1 MNCRPNQK
9 FCFGTA
15 RPSVLSVSSCSTQ
28 SIWLPACLP
37 AKALTLLVFGV
48 GLVLFAGCAGYKLG
62 PVNGE
67 TAGEKSIQIAPFSN
81 KTLEPRLGDAV
92 TAQMRKELQRDG
104 TYKLATHN
112 DGDII
117 VSGVITHYT
126 RHELSFVPHDI
137 VTVRDYRVTMTAQ
150 VTARERGTGK
160 ILLEQPVSGYT
171 LVRVGSD
178 LASSERQ
185 ALPLLAEDLAK
196 HVTALLV
203 EGSW

>member
-1 MNCRPNQK
+1 MTRKIRYQ
-9 FCFGTA
+9 A
-15 RPSVLSVSSCSTQ
+15 R
-28 SIWLPACLP
+28 
-37 AKALTLLVFGV
+37 
-48 GLVLFAGCAGYKLG
+48 LFALVGGLGVALFLSGCAGYKLG

-67 TAGEKSIQIAPFSN
+67 TAGSKSVQIMPFSN

-92 TAQMRKELQRDG
+92 TSQMRKELQRDG
-104 TYKLATHN
+104 TYKLASHS

-117 VSGVITHYT
+117 LTGVITHYT
-126 RHELSFVPHDI
+126 RHELSFVPHDL

-160 ILLEQPVSGYT
+160 ILMDQAVSGYT

-185 ALPLLAEDLAK
+185 ALPLLAADLAK
-196 HVTALLV
+196 HATALLT

>member
-1 MNCRPNQK
+1 LIA
-9 FCFGTA
+9 FGA
-15 RPSVLSVSSCSTQ
+15 LSLQ
-28 SIWLPACLP
+28 
-37 AKALTLLVFGV
+37 LL
-48 GLVLFAGCAGYKLG
+48 LSGCAGYKLG

-67 TAGEKSIQIAPFSN
+67 TAGSKSVQVMPFSN

-92 TAQMRKELQRDG
+92 TSQMRKELQRDG
-104 TYKLATHN
+104 TYKLASHN

-117 VSGVITHYT
+117 VTGIITHYN
-126 RHELSFVPHDI
+126 RHELSFVPHDL

-160 ILLEQPVSGYT
+160 ILLDQAVIGYT

-185 ALPLLAEDLAK
+185 ALPLLASDLAK
-196 HVTALLV
+196 HATALLV